1 MRMLRPAA
9 LLSLFLAVAGSLPA
23 QSRTPPSRMMANV
36 YLLAQAG
43 AILDICLASP
53 EFPSFPNDK
62 ARALMELSTRLGE
75 VVRSV
80 GTYYAD
86 DGLDAVYASTK
97 AEIASD
103 PKLRFH
109 VKSNHRNCGERLM
122 GEMRTY
128 VTQNETLIGEYIHRP
143 RPQAPRK

>member
-1 MRMLRPAA
+1 MTIRRAAA
-9 LLSLFLAVAGSLPA
+9 LLVFLALAASLPA

-43 AILDICLASP
+43 AMLEICLSSP
-53 EFPSFPNDK
+53 EFPSFPDDK
-62 ARALMELSTRLGE
+62 ARALMELSTRLAE

-80 GTYYAD
+80 GAYYAD
-86 DGLDAVYASTK
+86 EGLDAVYASTK
-97 AEIASD
+97 AQIASD

-109 VKSNHRNCGERLM
+109 VKSNHKNCGERLL

-128 VTQNETLIGEYIHRP
+128 VTQNETLIGEYLHRP

>member
-1 MRMLRPAA
+1 MTIRRAA
-9 LLSLFLAVAGSLPA
+9 AVLVFLAVVGSLPT

-43 AILDICLASP
+43 AMLDICLASP

-62 ARALMELSTRLGE
+62 ARALLELSTRLTE

-122 GEMRTY
+122 SEMHTY
-128 VTQNETLIGEYIHRP
+128 VTENESLIGDYIHRP
-143 RPQAPRK
+143 RPQAPRE

>member
-1 MRMLRPAA
+1 MPMLRATT
-9 LLSLFLAVAGSLPA
+9 LLLLLAVAGSLPA

-43 AILDICLASP
+43 AMLDICLASP
-53 EFPSFPNDK
+53 EFPTFPNDK
-62 ARALMELSTRLGE
+62 SRALMELSTRLAE

-80 GTYYAD
+80 GTYYGD
-86 DGLDAVYASTK
+86 EGLDAVYQATK
-97 AEIASD
+97 SEIASD
-103 PKLRFH
+103 PKLRQH
-109 VKSNHRNCGERLM
+109 VKGNHQNCGERLM

-128 VTQNETLIGEYIHRP
+128 VSQNETLIGEYFHRP

>member
-1 MRMLRPAA
+1 MTIRRAAA
-9 LLSLFLAVAGSLPA
+9 LLVFLALAGGLPA

-43 AILDICLASP
+43 AMLDICLASP

-62 ARALMELSTRLGE
+62 ARALMELSTRLSE

-86 DGLDAVYASTK
+86 EGLDAVYESTK
-97 AEIASD
+97 AQIASD
-103 PKLRFH
+103 PALRFH
-109 VKSNHRNCGERLM
+109 VKSNHKNCGERLL

-128 VTQNETLIGEYIHRP
+128 VTQNEALIGEYLHRP

>member
-9 LLSLFLAVAGSLPA
+9 LLVVFLATAGSLPA
-23 QSRTPPSRMMANV
+23 QSRSPPSRMMANV

-43 AILDICLASP
+43 AMLDICLASP
-53 EFPSFPNDK
+53 EFPTLPSDK
-62 ARALMELSTRLGE
+62 ARALMELSTRLAE

-80 GTYYAD
+80 GAYYAD
-86 DGLDAVYASTK
+86 DGLDAVYESTK
-97 AEIASD
+97 AQIASD
-103 PKLRFH
+103 PKLQFH
-109 VKSNHRNCGERLM
+109 VKSNHQNCGERLM

-143 RPQAPRK
+143 RAQAPRR

>member
-1 MRMLRPAA
+1 MTIRRATA
-9 LLSLFLAVAGSLPA
+9 LLVFLVLAGSLPV

-43 AILDICLASP
+43 AMLDICLASP

-62 ARALMELSTRLGE
+62 ARSLMELSTRLSE

-80 GTYYAD
+80 GAYYAD
-86 DGLDAVYASTK
+86 EGLDAVYESTK
-97 AEIASD
+97 AQIASD
-103 PKLRFH
+103 PALRFH
-109 VKSNHRNCGERLM
+109 VKSNHKNCGERLL

-128 VTQNETLIGEYIHRP
+128 VAQNESLIGGYIHRP
-143 RPQAPRK
+143 RPQAPQK

>member
-1 MRMLRPAA
+1 MTIRRAAA
-9 LLSLFLAVAGSLPA
+9 LLLFLAVAGSLPA

-53 EFPSFPNDK
+53 EFPTFPSDK
-62 ARALMELSTRLGE
+62 ARALLELSTRLTE

-80 GTYYAD
+80 GTYYGD

-109 VKSNHRNCGERLM
+109 VKSNHRDCGERLM
-122 GEMRTY
+122 SEMRTY
-128 VTQNETLIGEYIHRP
+128 VTENESLIGDYIHRP